1 MRASRSRNGSPSTMI
16 AGTNGQSAMSLKP
29 NRRSFLI
36 ASGLTALASTRALGA
51 NDSIRIGVIGAGGR
65 MQALLDCADKVG
77 PCQIVAVSD
86 VYAPRRDAVKERSN
100 GIATTHVDYREVLN
114 KDIDAVLIGSPDH
127 WHVRMAVDALA
138 AGKDVYLEKPV
149 THTIEEGAVL
159 TQAVRSGK
167 QILQC
172 GMQQRS
178 WTHFQDAVDLIQG
191 GSLGRVTQVRT
202 YWWQNY
208 QRNWPRKPVDT
219 QALDWKLWLGT
230 APEQA
235 FSEEKFFRW
244 RWFWD
249 FGGGAMTD
257 LFTHWIDVAHWAMRA
272 DQPREAQ
279 MLADKYIFDQWD
291 CPDTVQAAFR
301 YPGFDVV
308 YEGMMSS
315 SIDDGGLEFRGTE
328 ATLKINRSGF
338 SVYREGVQ
346 NNPVLKEES
355 FRDGT
360 ISHMENFFECVRT
373 RKEPN
378 APVET
383 GVAAARAG
391 QIANLAYRGK
401 GQIAWPPGAPPANR
415 K

>member
-1 MRASRSRNGSPSTMI
+1 ML
-16 AGTNGQSAMSLKP
+16 AMQNKP
-29 NRRSFLI
+29 NRRRFLI
-36 ASGLTALASTRALGA
+36 ATGLTALASTRVLGA
-51 NDSIRIGVIGAGGR
+51 NDTLRVGVIGAGGR
-65 MQALLDCADKVG
+65 MNDLLGAADKVG
-77 PCQIVAVSD
+77 GYQIVAVSD

-100 GIATTHVDYREVLN
+100 GVATIHADYREVLQQE
-114 KDIDAVLIGSPDH
+114 IDAVFIASPDH

-149 THTIEEGAVL
+149 THSLEQGAAL
-159 TQAVRSGK
+159 THAVRTGK

-178 WTHFQDAVDLIQG
+178 WNHFRDAVELIQG
-191 GSLGRVTQVRT
+191 GSLGRVPQVRT

-208 QRNWPRKPVDT
+208 QAWASNKPVDT
-219 QALDWKLWLGT
+219 AALDWKQWLGNAPDQPFT
-230 APEQA
+230 A
-235 FSEEKFFRW
+235 EKFYRW
-244 RWFWD
+244 RWFWN

-257 LFTHWIDVAHWAMRA
+257 LLTHWIDVVHWAMKA
-272 DQPREAQ
+272 DQPLKVQ
-279 MLADKYIFDQWD
+279 MLGDKYTFDQWD
-291 CPDTVQAAFR
+291 CPDTVQAALR

-308 YEGMMSS
+308 YEGMMAS

-338 SVYREGVQ
+338 SVYQEGVQ
-346 NNPVLKEES
+346 GRDGMVLKADS

-360 ISHMENFFECVRT
+360 ISHMQNFFDCIKT

-391 QIANLAYRGK
+391 HIANLAYRGT
-401 GQIAWPPGAPPANR
+401 GQIAWPPTTS
-415 K
+415 

>member
-1 MRASRSRNGSPSTMI
+1 MTPI
-16 AGTNGQSAMSLKP
+16 LD
-29 NRRSFLI
+29 RRSFLI
-36 ASGLTALASTRALGA
+36 AGGLTALASTRAFGS
-51 NDSIRIGVIGAGGR
+51 NDTLRIGVIGAGGR
-65 MQALLDCADKVG
+65 MQQGLLNAADKAG
-77 PCQIVAVSD
+77 PYQIVAVSD
-86 VYAPRRDAVKERSN
+86 VYAPRRAAVRKRS
-100 GIATTHVDYREVLN
+100 GGLATTHLDYREVLDQ
-114 KDIDAVLIGSPDH
+114 KLDAVFIASPDH

-149 THTIEEGAVL
+149 THTIEEGETL
-159 TQAVRSGK
+159 TKAVRSGK

-178 WTHFQDAVDLIQG
+178 WTHFRDAVDLIQG

-208 QRNWPRKPVDT
+208 RQIAVVKPIDAL
-219 QALDWKLWLGT
+219 QLDWKIWLGG
-230 APEQA
+230 APAQA
-235 FSEEKFFRW
+235 FSQEKYSHW
-244 RWFWD
+244 RWFWS

-257 LFTHWIDVAHWAMRA
+257 LLPHWIDVVHWAMKA
-272 DQPREAQ
+272 DLPSTAM
-279 MLADKYIFDQWD
+279 MLGDKYIHEQWE
-291 CPDTVQAAFR
+291 CPDTVQTALR

-315 SIDDGGLEFRGTE
+315 SIDDGGIEFRGTD

-338 SVYREGVQ
+338 AVYREGEPEDKNQ
-346 NNPVLKEES
+346 TLSARS

-360 ISHMENFFECVRT
+360 IDHIENFFDCVKS

-378 APVET
+378 APVES

-391 QIANLAYRGK
+391 HIANFAYLHG
-401 GQIAWPPGAPPANR
+401 GQTTWPP